1 MRDHVI
7 VSVAL
12 TASFLL
18 PPLQAIAQ
26 AVSIYGSDPAA
37 RECYD
42 SARRAVDFDETLPY
56 SLEPCTQAL
65 GQRKLKARDR
75 AATLINRGILNAA
88 SKNHS
93 KAIEDYDAARE
104 LYPSFGAIYVNRGN
118 IFFLRET
125 YDSAIVEYTKALE
138 AEMSEYQV
146 AHLNRGMAHENL
158 GHYQDAEADYRR
170 ALTLAPN
177 WLLAETKLARVLG
190 KMN

>member
-1 MRDHVI
+1 MRNHVI
-7 VSVAL
+7 VSVVL

-56 SLEPCTQAL
+56 SLESCTQAL
-65 GQRKLKARDR
+65 GRRKLKARDR
-75 AATLINRGILNAA
+75 AATLVNRGILNAA
-88 SKNHS
+88 SKNYS
-93 KAIEDYDAARE
+93 KAIQDYDAARE
-104 LYPSFGAIYVNRGN
+104 LYPKYGAIYVNRGN

-125 YDSAIVEYTKALE
+125 YDSAIAEYTKALE

-158 GHYQDAEADYRR
+158 GRYQAAEADYRR

-177 WLLAETKLARVLG
+177 WALAEGKLARVLG

>member
-1 MRDHVI
+1 MRNHVI
-7 VSVAL
+7 VSVVL

-88 SKNHS
+88 SKNYS
-93 KAIEDYDAARE
+93 EAIGDYDT
-104 LYPSFGAIYVNRGN
+104 GAKMNPP
-118 IFFLRET
+118 LRESS
-125 YDSAIVEYTKALE
+125 DLDALKQ
-138 AEMSEYQV
+138 ALV
-146 AHLNRGMAHENL
+146 DGTV
-158 GHYQDAEADYRR
+158 DALATDHALSGARR
-170 ALTLAPN
+170 LRI
-177 WLLAETKLARVLG
+177 EVKR
-190 KMN
+190 